1 MHMLA
6 PCNRYFSNFEDN
18 SYENQTMQLSGI
30 IAISGRPGLFK
41 VIAQSKNSVI
51 VESMIDKKRFPA
63 YATERISTLD
73 DISVFTYEEDMKL
86 TEIFAK
92 MLELYPTEAPSH
104 KADIKE
110 LEAALGQFLP
120 NWDKD
125 RVYPSDVRKLFQW
138 FNLLMNAGAF
148 AVAATEEEATATKEV
163 KAPKA
168 EAAKKKAPSAGPS
181 AKAAKP
187 AASRKPTPVKTGS
200 SRGK

>member
-1 MHMLA
+1 
-6 PCNRYFSNFEDN
+6 
-18 SYENQTMQLSGI
+18 MQLSGI

-41 VIAQSKNSVI
+41 VIAQGKNNVI

-73 DISVFTYEEDMKL
+73 DISVFTYEEDVKL
-86 TEIFAK
+86 TDIFAK

-104 KADIKE
+104 KADMKE
-110 LEAALGQFLP
+110 LEAALAQFLP
-120 NWDKD
+120 SWDQD

-138 FNLLMNAGAF
+138 FNLLIKAGAF
-148 AVAATEEEATATKEV
+148 EAAASEEAGATKEV

-168 EAAKKKAPSAGPS
+168 ETKKKATTAAPA

-187 AASRKPTPVKTGS
+187 AAPKKPTAVKTGS

>member
-1 MHMLA
+1 
-6 PCNRYFSNFEDN
+6 
-18 SYENQTMQLSGI
+18 MQLSGI

-63 YATERISTLD
+63 YASERISTLD
-73 DISVFTYEEDMKL
+73 DISVFTYEEDVKL
-86 TEIFAK
+86 TDIFAK

-104 KADIKE
+104 KADMKE
-110 LEAALGQFLP
+110 LEAALATFLP
-120 NWDKD
+120 NWDQD

-138 FNLLMNAGAF
+138 FNLLIKAGAF
-148 AVAATEEEATATKEV
+148 EAAASSETTEAKEV

-168 EAAKKKAPSAGPS
+168 DAAKKKATTAAPA

-187 AASRKPTPVKTGS
+187 AAPKKPTAVKTGS

>member
-1 MHMLA
+1 
-6 PCNRYFSNFEDN
+6 
-18 SYENQTMQLSGI
+18 MQLSGI

-73 DISVFTYEEDMKL
+73 DISVFTYDEDMKL

-110 LEAALGQFLP
+110 LEAALAQFLP
-120 NWDKD
+120 NWDQD

-148 AVAATEEEATATKEV
+148 AVAATEEQATATKEV

>member
-1 MHMLA
+1 
-6 PCNRYFSNFEDN
+6 
-18 SYENQTMQLSGI
+18 MQLSGI

-41 VIAQSKNSVI
+41 VIAQGKNNVI

-73 DISVFTYEEDMKL
+73 DISVFTYEEDVKL
-86 TEIFAK
+86 TDIFAK

-104 KADIKE
+104 KADMKE
-110 LEAALGQFLP
+110 LEAALAQFLP
-120 NWDKD
+120 NWDQD

-138 FNLLMNAGAF
+138 FNLLIKAGAF
-148 AVAATEEEATATKEV
+148 EAAASEEAGATKEV

-168 EAAKKKAPSAGPS
+168 ETKKKVTTAAPA

-187 AASRKPTPVKTGS
+187 AAPKKPTAVKTGS

>member
-1 MHMLA
+1 
-6 PCNRYFSNFEDN
+6 
-18 SYENQTMQLSGI
+18 MQLSGI

-41 VIAQSKNSVI
+41 VIAQGKNNVI

-73 DISVFTYEEDMKL
+73 DISVFTYEEDVKL
-86 TEIFAK
+86 TDIFAK

-104 KADIKE
+104 KADMKE
-110 LEAALGQFLP
+110 LEAALAQFLP
-120 NWDKD
+120 NWDQD

-138 FNLLMNAGAF
+138 FNLLIKAGAF
-148 AVAATEEEATATKEV
+148 EAVANEEIAAAKEV

-168 EAAKKKAPSAGPS
+168 ETAKKKAPAAAPA

-187 AASRKPTPVKTGS
+187 SAPKKPTAVKTGS

>member
-1 MHMLA
+1 
-6 PCNRYFSNFEDN
+6 
-18 SYENQTMQLSGI
+18 MQLSGI

-41 VIAQSKNSVI
+41 VIAQGKNNVI

-73 DISVFTYEEDMKL
+73 DISVFTYEEDVKL
-86 TEIFAK
+86 TDIFAK

-104 KADIKE
+104 KADMKQ
-110 LEAALGQFLP
+110 LEAALAQFLP
-120 NWDKD
+120 NWDQD

-138 FNLLMNAGAF
+138 FNLLIKAGAF
-148 AVAATEEEATATKEV
+148 EAAASEEAGATKEV

-168 EAAKKKAPSAGPS
+168 ETKKKATTAAPA

-187 AASRKPTPVKTGS
+187 AAPKKPTAVKTGS

>member
-1 MHMLA
+1 
-6 PCNRYFSNFEDN
+6 
-18 SYENQTMQLSGI
+18 MQLSGI

-73 DISVFTYEEDMKL
+73 DISVFTHDEDVKL

-110 LEAALGQFLP
+110 LEAELAKFLP
-120 NWDKD
+120 NWDQD

-148 AVAATEEEATATKEV
+148 AVVATEEESTATKEV
-163 KAPKA
+163 KTPKA

-187 AASRKPTPVKTGS
+187 ATSRKPTPVKTGS

>member
-1 MHMLA
+1 
-6 PCNRYFSNFEDN
+6 
-18 SYENQTMQLSGI
+18 MQLSGI

-41 VIAQSKNSVI
+41 VIAQGKNNVI

-73 DISVFTYEEDMKL
+73 DISVFTYEEDVKL
-86 TEIFAK
+86 TDIFAK

-104 KADIKE
+104 KADMKE
-110 LEAALGQFLP
+110 LEAALAQFLP
-120 NWDKD
+120 NWDQD

-138 FNLLMNAGAF
+138 FNLLIKAGAF
-148 AVAATEEEATATKEV
+148 EAAASEEAGATKEV

-168 EAAKKKAPSAGPS
+168 ETKKKATTAAPA

-187 AASRKPTPVKTGS
+187 AAPKKPTAVKTGS

>member
-1 MHMLA
+1 
-6 PCNRYFSNFEDN
+6 
-18 SYENQTMQLSGI
+18 MQLSGI

-110 LEAALGQFLP
+110 LEAALEQFLP

-138 FNLLMNAGAF
+138 FNLLMNAGSF
-148 AVAATEEEATATKEV
+148 AVAASEEEATATKEV